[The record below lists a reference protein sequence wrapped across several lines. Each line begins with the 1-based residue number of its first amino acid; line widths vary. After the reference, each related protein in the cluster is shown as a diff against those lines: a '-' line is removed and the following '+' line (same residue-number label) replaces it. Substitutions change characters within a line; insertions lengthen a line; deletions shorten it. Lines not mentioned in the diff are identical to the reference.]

1 MEEDWSMPGLRDRN
15 SLRWFGQMPGGS
27 EEAEVLTT
35 SKRLRLPGSFSPDG
49 KILAF
54 QEHSPDTGIDLWI
67 LPIEGDRQPVI
78 WLKTKFNEWG
88 PTFSHDGKW
97 VAYTS
102 DESGQYEVYMRPYPG
117 PGERHQISTAGGE
130 EVLWSRDGRSLYYRD
145 GPRWFAVVVEMQPEF
160 RVGATKTMFEGPFL
174 NVPGLSYDVAPDG
187 QHFVMIEENQKRP
200 PTTQLN
206 VVSQLVLRTEAV
218 ARPFTRTPIASRRGR
233 RRSFRPPF
241 RQS

>member
-1 MEEDWSMPGLRDRN
+1 MVR
-15 SLRWFGQMPGGS
+15 QMPGGS
-27 EEAEVLTT
+27 EEAEVPTT

-88 PTFSHDGKW
+88 PTLSHDGKW

-102 DESGQYEVYMRPYPG
+102 DESGQYEVYVRPYPG

-130 EVLWSRDGRSLYYRD
+130 EVLWSHDGRSLYYRD

-187 QHFVMIEENQKRP
+187 QHFVMIEENQKQP

-206 VVSQLVLRTEAV
+206 VVLNWFLELKR
-218 ARPFTRTPIASRRGR
+218 
-233 RRSFRPPF
+233 
-241 RQS
+241 